1 MLELEK
7 FRIQTGKLKAEQ
19 IKQTGAKVL
28 VTPCENCRLQIG
40 NLNEVYG
47 LGIEISSMMDF
58 VANNMVI

>member
-1 MLELEK
+1 MPELEK

-28 VTPCENCRLQIG
+28 ITPCENCRLQIG
-40 NLNEVYG
+40 NLNEAYS
-47 LGIEISSMMDF
+47 LDIEISSMMDF